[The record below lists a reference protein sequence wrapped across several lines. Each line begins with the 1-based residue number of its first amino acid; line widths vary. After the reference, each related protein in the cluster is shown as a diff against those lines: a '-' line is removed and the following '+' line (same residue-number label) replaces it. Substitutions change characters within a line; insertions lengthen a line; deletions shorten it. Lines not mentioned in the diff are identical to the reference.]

1 MKILMLDAST
11 YGEDVNI
18 DKFYALG
25 EVKSYSTST
34 REEALKRVA
43 EHNPDVVIINK
54 IAADKEFIDAAPALK
69 MIAETATGY
78 NNIDIM
84 YAKEKNIRVANVAG
98 YSTDS
103 VVQHTF
109 ALGLYL
115 IEKMS
120 YYDGYV
126 KSGEYAKCPIFSHF
140 SNVFHELT
148 GKTW

>member
-1 MKILMLDAST
+1 MTQFDI
-11 YGEDVNI
+11 
-18 DKFYALG
+18 F
-25 EVKSYSTST
+25 
-34 REEALKRVA
+34 
-43 EHNPDVVIINK
+43 
-54 IAADKEFIDAAPALK
+54 
-69 MIAETATGY
+69 Y

-126 KSGEYAKCPIFSHF
+126 K
-140 SNVFHELT
+140 
-148 GKTW
+148 

>member
-1 MKILMLDAST
+1 
-11 YGEDVNI
+11 
-18 DKFYALG
+18 
-25 EVKSYSTST
+25 
-34 REEALKRVA
+34 
-43 EHNPDVVIINK
+43 
-54 IAADKEFIDAAPALK
+54 
-69 MIAETATGY
+69 
-78 NNIDIM
+78 M

-126 KSGEYAKCPIFSHF
+126 KSGEYAKCPIFSKMPFLF
-140 SNVFHELT
+140 STPRSPICASCICLYLFLISGIILNIIENIMPTEGIKLPNRYIIFSEER
-148 GKTW
+148 